1 MQNFVISPDT
11 IAKKYDE
18 QPPTPIDS
26 LSSTDYEKSNDV
38 EPETKSVSKLKN
50 TQDLEGPPVD
60 DDVSSENSYG
70 RALRQRQSTVRK
82 GRRGG
87 SLNQVDYAQIK

>member
-1 MQNFVISPDT
+1 
-11 IAKKYDE
+11 
-18 QPPTPIDS
+18 
-26 LSSTDYEKSNDV
+26 V

-70 RALRQRQSTVRK
+70 RALRQR
-82 GRRGG
+82 
-87 SLNQVDYAQIK
+87 

>member
-26 LSSTDYEKSNDV
+26 LSSTDYEQSTL

-70 RALRQRQSTVRK
+70 RALR
-82 GRRGG
+82 
-87 SLNQVDYAQIK
+87 